1 MACLA
6 DAGPLLDLQSV
17 RALSG
22 VLVAR
27 RQCVGVFGG
36 KSSGVSGACRRFCG
50 WARLEA
56 SLRFYFGDCRHKRHH
71 EHPDELRTLKDSLAD
86 ADPLLLDFSPCELA
100 ADGPRGDYYGGSA
113 RGWMDKGCKNGKV

>member
-6 DAGPLLDLQSV
+6 DADPLLDLQSV

-36 KSSGVSGACRRFCG
+36 KSSGISGACRRFCG

-56 SLRFYFGDCRHKRHH
+56 SLRFGFGDCRHTSGTMNIRMSM
-71 EHPDELRTLKDSLAD
+71 RTLKTH
-86 ADPLLLDFSPCELA
+86 SPMQILFCWILGA
-100 ADGPRGDYYGGSA
+100 KKGLSAHMGG
-113 RGWMDKGCKNGKV
+113 GFF

>member
-36 KSSGVSGACRRFCG
+36 KSSGVSGACRRFCE

-71 EHPDELRTLKDSLAD
+71 EHPDELRTLKDSLAE
-86 ADPLLLDFSPCELA
+86 ADPILLDFSPCELWKTKPLW
-100 ADGPRGDYYGGSA
+100 DCCFDSR
-113 RGWMDKGCKNGKV
+113 

>member
-6 DAGPLLDLQSV
+6 DADPLLGSQSV

-36 KSSGVSGACRRFCG
+36 KSSGISGACRRFCE

-56 SLRFYFGDCRHKRHH
+56 SLRFGFGDCRHTSGTMNIRMSM
-71 EHPDELRTLKDSLAD
+71 RTLKDSLAD

-113 RGWMDKGCKNGKV
+113 RG